1 MSTPNANMHNHDHSL
16 GFFNYLDK
24 STESSLYRNGKVLI
38 RRDTGGNDSE
48 MQGVVHDKQEKKVHN
63 GRVFSGN
70 QGLSLATNGFE
81 LLTRPLAQPGLDFL
95 DQQQVVQYYY
105 PECARI
111 IEEATGGRA
120 FSFDH
125 NVRSVLG
132 KQSGK
137 QISGGQQVQ
146 EPLHLV
152 HGDYTLTSAPQRLRD
167 LTNPPGSNDTLR
179 SVLGDNESL
188 ISNETV
194 ERALAG
200 GGRFAII
207 NLWRNISSEPVATH
221 PLALCDSQTVN
232 PEDLVVFEIHYQD
245 RLGENYFAKHAER
258 HHWYYF
264 PEMTGDEALLI
275 KQWDSAGPLAR
286 SDGKQADASDP
297 QSPSTFSF
305 HSAFEDPATP
315 YGAPDRQSIEVRCIV
330 FYD

>member
-1 MSTPNANMHNHDHSL
+1 MSTPKANTHNRDHSL

-70 QGLSLATNGFE
+70 QRLSLATNGFE

-105 PECARI
+105 PECAKI

-120 FSFDH
+120 FAFDH

-179 SVLGDNESL
+179 SVLGDSESL

-194 ERALAG
+194 ERALAE

-286 SDGKQADASDP
+286 SAGEQADASDP

-330 FYD
+330 IYD